1 MFFKELHAPPLKCSP
16 SQSCA
21 VDRSDNLA
29 DAAHHVFVF
38 ESPSAGRIPFR
49 LLRPLIDVIERM
61 VLRPHPPTGFV
72 IRSIESLKAVPTLER
87 NLCSNV
93 ESVELFCIEPVGIF
107 GMLNHMEELCVSP
120 DCGCTHLR
128 GFRPGAMLLCLRC
141 KPAQNNK
148 AICSLGLQSRPACRQ
163 GPHAQRCYGEALLAV
178 QSAWNVMLAI
188 CDELV
193 ISTVQLSL
201 ELLLPRAMD
210 FFCVYFYFSLFFFL
224 ILFIVFFFVFSCH
237 LVQQRQRR
245 LLRRAQGECWHK
257 CPGIFLE
264 DQHAMARTEALKGAS
279 LGFESWGTSVQ
290 LLRP

>member
-120 DCGCTHLR
+120 NCGCTHLR

-210 FFCVYFYFSLFFFL
+210 FLCLFLFFI
-224 ILFIVFFFVFSCH
+224 ILFPHSFYCFFLCVLMPFGAATPKAPSS
-237 LVQQRQRR
+237 QSSRR
-245 LLRRAQGECWHK
+245 MLAQMSWHIPRGPT
-257 CPGIFLE
+257 CNGSYRSVERCQPGI
-264 DQHAMARTEALKGAS
+264 
-279 LGFESWGTSVQ
+279 
-290 LLRP
+290 